1 MADSPG
7 AAPAAPPLTFADLVG
22 ALQGGEKPRSAWRI
36 GAEHEKFLVRASDQS
51 RPAYAGPDGVH
62 ALLTGLQRFG
72 WRPVTEGADAGPVLI
87 GLERTGEAGVENVSL
102 EPGGQFELSGAP
114 LPDAHAIS
122 AELGRHLDEAHAVGR
137 ELGLGFAG
145 LGFDPVHTRAEVPV
159 MPKGRYDI
167 MRSYM
172 PKVGGRGLD
181 MMLRTCTVQANL
193 DFASEADMVLKFR
206 TSLALQPV
214 ATALFACS
222 PFVEGAPTGWL
233 SSRAR
238 VWTDT
243 DPDRT
248 GLLAFVFD
256 AGFGYESYVRYALDV
271 PMYFVR
277 REGRYVDLSGRSF
290 RRFMDAGL
298 DDLPG
303 EHACAKDWGDHLTT
317 LFPEVRLKSYLEM
330 RGADCGS
337 RVMLDALPALWAGL
351 LYDDAAL
358 HAAWDVAKAWTPEDR
373 EALRLDSARLGLKAQ
388 VAGRSLQAVARD
400 VLAIAREGLARR
412 GRSGAGVADET
423 GFLDPL
429 DEIAASGLTQADR
442 LLEAFYGA
450 WRGDVRQAYAE
461 CAL

>member
-7 AAPAAPPLTFADLVG
+7 APPAAPPLSFADLVG
-22 ALQGGEKPRSAWRI
+22 ALQGGEKPPSAWRI
-36 GAEHEKFLVRASDQS
+36 GAEHEKFLVRQGDLA
-51 RPAYAGPDGVH
+51 RPAYDGPDGVH

-72 WRPVTEGADAGPVLI
+72 WCPITEPGREAPVLI
-87 GLERTGEAGVENVSL
+87 GLERTGEAGVENISL

-114 LPDAHAIS
+114 LPDIHAVS
-122 AELGRHLDEAHAVGR
+122 AELSRHLEEARAVGG
-137 ELGLGFAG
+137 ELGLGFLG
-145 LGFDPVHTRAEVPV
+145 MGFDPLHTRAQVPV

-193 DFASEADMVLKFR
+193 DFASEADMVLKAR

-222 PFVEGAPTGWL
+222 PFVEGAPSGWL

-248 GLLAFVFD
+248 GLLAFVFEE
-256 AGFGYESYVRYALDV
+256 GFGYEAYVRYALDV
-271 PMYFVR
+271 PMYFVKR
-277 REGRYVDLSGRSF
+277 DGRYVDLSGRSF

-298 DDLPG
+298 DELPG
-303 EHACAKDWGDHLTT
+303 ERPTAKDWADHLTT

-337 RVMLDALPALWAGL
+337 QPMLDALPAFWAGL

-358 HAAWDVAKAWTPEDR
+358 HAAWELAKGWSRADR
-373 EALRLDSARLGLKAQ
+373 ETLRLDSARVGLKAQ
-388 VAGRSLQAVARD
+388 VAGRPLQQVARE
-400 VLAIAREGLARR
+400 VLAIARQGMTRRARAH
-412 GRSGAGVADET
+412 GAAGDET
-423 GFLDPL
+423 HFLDPL
-429 DEIAASGLTQADR
+429 DEIAESGLTQADR
-442 LLEAFYGA
+442 LLEAYAGPWKGDVQAAYGA
-450 WRGDVRQAYAE
+450 